1 MAAFAADRRRREMA
15 IQHTVVFR
23 LVHAPGSPGEAE
35 FLDTAART
43 LTAIPGVVTSPS
55 VVRSA
60 PRATWP
66 GNSQWSSPIKV
77 PMTPT
82 TRTPAHVD
90 FVATRWVPEVD
101 AFQEYDFIA

>member
-1 MAAFAADRRRREMA
+1 MA

-23 LVHAPGSPGEAE
+23 LVHPIGSSAELE

-43 LTAIPGVVTSPS
+43 LTAIPGVGDFAVRRQVSPKS
-55 VVRSA
+55 DLAWQFSMVFADQSA
-60 PRATWP
+60 YDAY
-66 GNSQWSSPIKV
+66 NSH
-77 PMTPT
+77 
-82 TRTPAHVD
+82 PAHVD